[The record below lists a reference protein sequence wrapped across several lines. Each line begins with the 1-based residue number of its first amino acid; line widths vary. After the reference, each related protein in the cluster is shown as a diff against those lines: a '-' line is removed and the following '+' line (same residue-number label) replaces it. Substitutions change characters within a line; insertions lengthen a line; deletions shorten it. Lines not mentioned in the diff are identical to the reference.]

1 MCSLWDRWWC
11 DGTFWSTIEQ
21 TSSLT
26 ADSDWSQGSRVTVS
40 LVSPI
45 WSRKETPWM
54 EPREFVRLGA
64 VWLPLENRLQ
74 RVAGGLGDGDGV
86 GGAMWWVGAKK
97 ERGDAGGGL
106 LSADIGC
113 YLWRC
118 PGSRELSNGKDI
130 KNTAFRFSQSNMM
143 CPSVSS
149 WTKVSPHWGMAQART
164 DQDSVF
170 LK

>member
-1 MCSLWDRWWC
+1 M
-11 DGTFWSTIEQ
+11 EQ

-26 ADSDWSQGSRVTVS
+26 ADSDCSAGSRVTIS

-54 EPREFVRLGA
+54 EPRESERLGA
-64 VWLPLENRLQ
+64 VWPPLERRPQ
-74 RVAGGLGDGDGV
+74 TVAGGLGDGDGV
-86 GGAMWWVGAKK
+86 GGAAWWRGAKK

-118 PGSRELSNGKDI
+118 PGSREVSNGKDI
-130 KNTAFRFSQSNMM
+130 KKAPSGSFSQRWSVLQAHFRSTVDER
-143 CPSVSS
+143 CPRSCIQRQKQ
-149 WTKVSPHWGMAQART
+149 TQRG
-164 DQDSVF
+164 F